1 MTRDSHSASRKSKNF
16 RKHTKSV
23 DGELLPQQY
32 DKALMHTS
40 MLSKKVED
48 PFKEFGVSRE
58 DKMTFFLLKWVFN
71 AIKLDSDKD
80 DKNFKGQPYVT
91 KSELVK

>member
-1 MTRDSHSASRKSKNF
+1 MTRDSHSASRNSKNF

-91 KSELVK
+91 KS